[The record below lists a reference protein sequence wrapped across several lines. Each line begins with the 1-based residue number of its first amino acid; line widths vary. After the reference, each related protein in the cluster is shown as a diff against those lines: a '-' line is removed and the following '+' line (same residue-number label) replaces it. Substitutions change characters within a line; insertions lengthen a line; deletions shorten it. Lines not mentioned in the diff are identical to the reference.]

1 MLKATCRTKER
12 TGWRV
17 GHVLDLSKPT
27 ATQNIILNR
36 AAQIVPSGPQKGKKN
51 PSPPTLHQ
59 NQLWPPPLWS
69 ALPNPAYKLPVSLAV
84 CEVFGVLYIC
94 GLSRL
99 CPCPYPSARGRGV
112 WEQLLCPAEHSFLF
126 LTIPVWQKE
135 QQTGY
140 GHSDSS
146 FQPLVLRQN
155 AELHVCAL
163 LRSGHAVKLEAWCG
177 DPSCCTI
184 WLANRATPTA
194 VTSYFMNPN
203 CRDQHLA
210 NFSDIPEVLA
220 LQPPRKSIILY

>member
-12 TGWRV
+12 MGWRV
-17 GHVLDLSKPT
+17 GHILDLSKPT

-59 NQLWPPPLWS
+59 NQLWPLPLWS
-69 ALPNPAYKLPVSLAV
+69 ALPNPAYKLPVSLVV

-126 LTIPVWQKE
+126 LKEGTTDRLWAQWQQFPATSTETKCRTACLCSFEIRTCCETWSLVWW
-135 QQTGY
+135 
-140 GHSDSS
+140 SI
-146 FQPLVLRQN
+146 
-155 AELHVCAL
+155 L
-163 LRSGHAVKLEAWCG
+163 LYY
-177 DPSCCTI
+177 
-184 WLANRATPTA
+184 LA
-194 VTSYFMNPN
+194 
-203 CRDQHLA
+203 C
-210 NFSDIPEVLA
+210 
-220 LQPPRKSIILY
+220 K